1 MKRLLAV
8 ALLLVAA
15 PAFAETPKAAESPK
29 EKDIRKLL
37 AMTNAAQL
45 GAQVMHQV
53 LNEFK
58 KSLPNVP
65 ASFWP
70 ELASE
75 LKPDELMEKLIPVY
89 DRHLSAQEVKDI
101 IKFYET
107 PSGKKLLLATPAM
120 VAESTQLGQ
129 EWGRE
134 IAERVMKKLQ
144 QKGLDKK

>member
-1 MKRLLAV
+1 MLWRLD
-8 ALLLVAA
+8 
-15 PAFAETPKAAESPK
+15 EIEY
-29 EKDIRKLL
+29 
-37 AMTNAAQL
+37 
-45 GAQVMHQV
+45 
-53 LNEFK
+53 
-58 KSLPNVP
+58 KSSYV
-65 ASFWP
+65 
-70 ELASE
+70 
-75 LKPDELMEKLIPVY
+75 
-89 DRHLSAQEVKDI
+89 EVKDI